1 MKKIFVYIAVL
12 AVAVTAS
19 LITVSHS
26 TNFDSLWQAN
36 VEALTDNESTVVN
49 LPCLKATSI
58 CYFLVKDANGNYYTA
73 NSTGLRNV

>member
-49 LPCLKATSI
+49 LPCVMATSN
-58 CYFLVKDANGNYYTA
+58 CYFIVKDANGNYFTA
-73 NSTGLRNV
+73 SSAGLRNV

>member
-1 MKKIFVYIAVL
+1 MKTIFVYIAVL

-49 LPCLKATSI
+49 LPCVQATSI
-58 CYFLVKDANGNYYTA
+58 CYFIVKDVKGNYFTA
-73 NSTGLRNV
+73 SSTGLRNV